1 MTPKEVAV
9 FVEERKWDYRAF
21 GFTAAL
27 LESIPIIGI
36 GFTISNRIASYLEKR
51 QDLFRRGEIKP
62 LPPRIVTLDNG
73 EKLELA
79 PSRHAGAG
87 FTKEE
92 VTGGRN

>member
-9 FVEERKWDYRAF
+9 FVEERKWDYR
-21 GFTAAL
+21 G
-27 LESIPIIGI
+27 SIPIIGI
-36 GFTISNRIASYLEKR
+36 GFTISNRIASCMWAHDLEKR

-79 PSRHAGAG
+79 PSRHSQS
-87 FTKEE
+87 EE